1 MDLPPTHY
9 DVALK
14 NVPDMIKYLRRDL
27 TTIAEKRLRGPFE
40 GDGEFAHPVDNYVS
54 YLSCETIKHAQEIAE
69 REHGISRD
77 DPAWNEQLL
86 FLQDPFFVQA
96 LQVKFSEYMT
106 VLNFELFEK
115 KTFFVSNHLAEHLAL
130 TELNIDAD
138 VIRLPFESC
147 LFVYTSPVVIEAL
160 YQISERT
167 LPCPDAPVSVF
178 LTGLPAGGG
187 KRMIRMVAFQSD
199 YGNIHIKVKRDLL
212 VKEGWLIEDLL
223 TTDWEKLRED
233 DPDLNAEFDPLFDRF
248 HSLGG
253 KFDQDG
259 FGKDKVSDNLFY
271 TKGLPFF
278 RIVVNTVLYLASN
291 TPEVTEFLS
300 PHNAIQ
306 NRLQKVKSQKKR
318 RNIKKNMKRT
328 SCLDFCALGA
338 SMGKIVVQKP
348 VAASETAED
357 ETDSR
362 RYASRFLVRGHWRNQ
377 AHGEKLS
384 KRKLIWILP
393 YWKGPDMG
401 QLITRPYVVT

>member
-1 MDLPPTHY
+1 
-9 DVALK
+9 
-14 NVPDMIKYLRRDL
+14 
-27 TTIAEKRLRGPFE
+27 
-40 GDGEFAHPVDNYVS
+40 
-54 YLSCETIKHAQEIAE
+54 
-69 REHGISRD
+69 
-77 DPAWNEQLL
+77 
-86 FLQDPFFVQA
+86 
-96 LQVKFSEYMT
+96 
-106 VLNFELFEK
+106 
-115 KTFFVSNHLAEHLAL
+115 
-130 TELNIDAD
+130 
-138 VIRLPFESC
+138 
-147 LFVYTSPVVIEAL
+147 
-160 YQISERT
+160 
-167 LPCPDAPVSVF
+167 
-178 LTGLPAGGG
+178 
-187 KRMIRMVAFQSD
+187 MIRMVAFQSD